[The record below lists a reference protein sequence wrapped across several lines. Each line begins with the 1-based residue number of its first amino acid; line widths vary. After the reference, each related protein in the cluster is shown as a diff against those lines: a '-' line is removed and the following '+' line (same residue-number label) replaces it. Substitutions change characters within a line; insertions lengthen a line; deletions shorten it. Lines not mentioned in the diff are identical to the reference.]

1 MAATA
6 NLVIEQGTSFSS
18 GITVKDL
25 NGKPFDLSGYTGT
38 SNMAKGYASTHS
50 RQALTVGFNSDRT
63 DGVINLSLTATETAA
78 LDAPARYV
86 YDCDITA
93 SNGTVT
99 RVIQG
104 LITVKPNV

>member
-18 GITVKDL
+18 GITVKGSDG
-25 NGKPFDLSGYTGT
+25 NPFDLTGYTAT
-38 SNMAKGYASTHS
+38 ANMAKGFTSTNT
-50 RQALTVGFNSDRT
+50 RQALTVEFNNDRT
-63 DGVINLSLTATETAA
+63 TGVVNLSLTPAQTTA
-78 LDAPARYV
+78 LDAPSRYV

-93 SNGTVT
+93 SDGTIT
-99 RVIQG
+99 RVIEG

>member
-25 NGKPFDLSGYTGT
+25 SGNPLDLSGYTAT

-50 RQALTVGFNSDRT
+50 RQAITCGFNSDRT

>member
-6 NLVIEQGTSFSS
+6 NLVIEQGTTFTS
-18 GITVKDL
+18 GITVKGSDG
-25 NGKPFDLSGYTGT
+25 NPFDLTGYTGT
-38 SNMAKGYASTHS
+38 ANMSKGYASTHS
-50 RQALTVGFNSDRT
+50 RQALTVAFNADRT
-63 DGVINLSLTATETAA
+63 DGVINLSLTAAQTTD

-93 SNGTVT
+93 SGGTVT
-99 RVIQG
+99 RVIEG

>member
-18 GITVKDL
+18 GITVKGSDG
-25 NGKPFDLSGYTGT
+25 NPFDLTGYTAT
-38 SNMAKGYASTHS
+38 ANMAKGYASTNT
-50 RQALTVGFNSDRT
+50 RQALTVEFNTDRT
-63 DGVINLSLTATETAA
+63 TGVVNLSLTAAQTTA

-93 SNGTVT
+93 SGWTVT
-99 RVIQG
+99 RVIEG